1 MSAPTMNKKSAYP
14 FNVDD
19 LLPAAQRLAVELGE
33 VPSRN
38 KLKAALKIGAPKAT
52 AVLAEL
58 MASDFDPVNPPADV
72 ARLRLVPDDEPAKPV
87 QPKKVAPKAPKKAEP
102 GRDLAPETTDDE
114 VQEES
119 ATATVTAEPV
129 TVDQVEKDTDEPGL
143 QDVAATAKT
152 VLSGAAIGWLT
163 RPKPERQA
171 RRVPWPARILAVVA
185 ALASTGSAL
194 AISYTETM
202 ALGMHAGYSEG
213 MSLLI
218 PLTADGLLMTGIV
231 TAAVRMIRGEKAG
244 FRPFLALIVGGAAAI
259 GANVA
264 ARYFGVDTDTPQAL
278 WPWIPVVMAAY
289 IPTAALLAAEQG
301 LALIR
306 DNDNA

>member
-1 MSAPTMNKKSAYP
+1 
-14 FNVDD
+14 
-19 LLPAAQRLAVELGE
+19 
-33 VPSRN
+33 
-38 KLKAALKIGAPKAT
+38 
-52 AVLAEL
+52 
-58 MASDFDPVNPPADV
+58 DFDPANPPAEM
-72 ARLRLVPDDEPAKPV
+72 ARLRLVTDTNTATKKRTPAKPKPPRDAAAATGDAAGGGNPAAETAKTAEIPG
-87 QPKKVAPKAPKKAEP
+87 QPPAPAETQVSGP
-102 GRDLAPETTDDE
+102 
-114 VQEES
+114 
-119 ATATVTAEPV
+119 AEPV
-129 TVDQVEKDTDEPGL
+129 AAKTAEIAEIAEATPVAPATAAAEAAEPGL

-171 RRVPWPARILAVVA
+171 RQVPWPARILAVVA

-213 MSLLI
+213 MSFLI

-289 IPTAALLAAEQG
+289 IPVAALLAAEQG

-306 DNDNA
+306 GGSK